1 MSEETKTARRAHR
14 FAEREDVVKDAPR
27 GPNRVRARGEGVHR
41 LLSRG
46 LSVTALYMHDEHG

>member
-46 LSVTALYMHDEHG
+46 LSVTA